1 MPSNQQ
7 QIIEQTK
14 FPYSPL
20 GKALDKQI
28 KTIKEQGEKQ
38 VDAIKSYKKI
48 TIDDV
53 IPKSAF
59 SIEKANDEIN
69 KIKELE
75 KNVDR
80 ENLVYETKTDTYVF
94 RIFRT
99 IRTFGEDIYN
109 GKITLEG
116 ANESQANLVEEIE
129 KFNNKT
135 KPKKKENKEKKDI
148 VNKNLY
154 NFYNGREMVPNAF
167 KSKKFLRK
175 SEGSGILNSNHSKLK
190 ILTPKQCFR
199 DYL

>member
-48 TIDDV
+48 TIDYV

-59 SIEKANDEIN
+59 SNEKANDEIN

-80 ENLVYETKTDTYVF
+80 EKLVYETKTDTYVF

-154 NFYNGREMVPNAF
+154 NFYNGREMVLNTF
-167 KSKKFLRK
+167 KSKKF
-175 SEGSGILNSNHSKLK
+175 
-190 ILTPKQCFR
+190 
-199 DYL
+199 

>member
-1 MPSNQQ
+1 M
-7 QIIEQTK
+7 
-14 FPYSPL
+14 

-48 TIDDV
+48 TIDYV

-59 SIEKANDEIN
+59 SNEKANDEIN

-80 ENLVYETKTDTYVF
+80 EKLVYETKTDTYVF

-154 NFYNGREMVPNAF
+154 NFYNGREMVLNTF
-167 KSKKFLRK
+167 KSKKF
-175 SEGSGILNSNHSKLK
+175 
-190 ILTPKQCFR
+190 
-199 DYL
+199 